1 MLRTP
6 FGRLFAAAALAFALA
21 TSLSGCLIADNK
33 EATIDDLGDPSIQD
47 ALDQTSDAL
56 ADVSGALDSVQQDI
70 ANALNDVAGSLQNL
84 ADAPDALAELFQQ
97 DGIASK
103 AQAVRI
109 ENAKTG
115 ETVAELT
122 DAQDLKEVAA
132 SFARMDYV
140 SWKVVASHP
149 DAASAE
155 RTVVFSEDETIKLGQ
170 DPADVQTADT
180 IRITTYE
187 NSNVIELVVVPLD
200 FALDLELPASDI
212 ETIRAIANR

>member
-1 MLRTP
+1 MPRTP
-6 FGRLFAAAALAFALA
+6 FGRLFAAAALAFAL
-21 TSLSGCLIADNK
+21 TVSLSGCLIADNK

-84 ADAPDALAELFQQ
+84 ADTPEVLAELFQQ

-103 AQAVRI
+103 AQTVRI
-109 ENAKTG
+109 EDAQTN
-115 ETVAELT
+115 ETVVELT
-122 DAQDLKEVAA
+122 DAKDLKEVAA
-132 SFARMDYV
+132 SFAQMDYV

-155 RTVVFSEDETIKLGQ
+155 RTLVFSEDETIKLGQ
-170 DPADVQTADT
+170 DPADVQTAET

-187 NSNVIELVVVPLD
+187 GLDVIELVVVPLD
-200 FALDLELPASDI
+200 FTLDLELPASDI
-212 ETIRAIANR
+212 ETIRAVTNR